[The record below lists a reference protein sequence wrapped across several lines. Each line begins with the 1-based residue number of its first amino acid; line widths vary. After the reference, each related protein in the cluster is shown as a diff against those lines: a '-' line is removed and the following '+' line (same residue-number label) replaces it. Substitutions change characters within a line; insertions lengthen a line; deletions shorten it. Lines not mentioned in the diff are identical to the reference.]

1 MVLFHYGVMASYFWL
16 LVEGLYLHA
25 LLAVSFFSE
34 RKYFWWY
41 ILIGWGKCQ
50 LSCQLLMSRLTGHS
64 QNLICKGIGCVHLS
78 VVSVQPSGNL
88 NAFIRLYYNHWI
100 RPEAYC
106 SWHKA
111 RGWILPGLVVGP
123 SQGQDRN
130 HSHFHTCSQL
140 RLISYP
146 NMHIM
151 GLWEGTG
158 VYIILCKRGLIHA
171 AASEKY

>member
-1 MVLFHYGVMASYFWL
+1 MGGVS
-16 LVEGLYLHA
+16 
-25 LLAVSFFSE
+25 VSSHG
-34 RKYFWWY
+34 R
-41 ILIGWGKCQ
+41 
-50 LSCQLLMSRLTGHS
+50 S

-88 NAFIRLYYNHWI
+88 NAFISLYYNHWI
-100 RPEAYC
+100 HPSIISALSWRDIRDTEAYC

-111 RGWILPGLVVGP
+111 TRSWILPGLVVGP